1 MTDEIYNVKREN
13 EARLMSL
20 PGVVS
25 VGVGQDQNGDPA
37 IVVGLE
43 TAAPATVRQVPE
55 KISGYPVIVQTIGTI
70 KAQ

>member
-1 MTDEIYNVKREN
+1 MLKRLFWLITLL
-13 EARLMSL
+13 AL
-20 PGVVS
+20 PALLGACQGLVV
-25 VGVGQDQNGDPA
+25 QP
-37 IVVGLE
+37 E